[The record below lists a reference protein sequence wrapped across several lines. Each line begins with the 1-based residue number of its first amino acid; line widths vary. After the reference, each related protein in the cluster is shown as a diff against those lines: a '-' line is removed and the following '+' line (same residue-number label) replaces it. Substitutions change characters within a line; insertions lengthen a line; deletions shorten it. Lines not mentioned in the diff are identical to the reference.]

1 MDEKKFIKKYLI
13 ETTISANFPDT
24 GGIAG
29 DDDMPPGNI
38 NFGPRY
44 TRVDYNNRLT
54 GYNTIWDVDDKS
66 DFEWDYFKYSAGQE
80 DPDNYHPT
88 LKGLDNLLGDRFR
101 KHIRKTPVP
110 DAEVMRANIKNKRP
124 EMNPKDAIGN
134 DPNVKVIIDPED
146 PDKEITNKL
155 NKFLRK

>member
-1 MDEKKFIKKYLI
+1 MEENKLYRKYLV
-13 ETTISANFPDT
+13 ETTISANYPDT

-44 TRVDYNNRLT
+44 TRVPYNNRLN
-54 GYNTIWDVDDKS
+54 GYNSVWDIDNKS
-66 DFEWDYFKYSAGQE
+66 DFEWNFFKHSAGQE

-110 DAEVMRANIKNKRP
+110 DAGVKRANIKNLRP
-124 EMNPKDAIGN
+124 EMEPKDAIGN
-134 DPNVKVIIDPED
+134 DPVKQIIDPEKD
-146 PDKEITNKL
+146 NVVNKI
-155 NKFLRK
+155 NRFLK

>member
-1 MDEKKFIKKYLI
+1 MEENKFIKKYLL
-13 ETTISANFPDT
+13 ETTISANYPDS

-66 DFEWDYFKYSAGQE
+66 DFEWNYFKHSAGQE

-88 LKGLDNLLGDRFR
+88 LKSLDILLGDRFR
-101 KHIRKTPVP
+101 KHIRKTSVP
-110 DAEVMRANIKNKRP
+110 DAEVKKANIKNLRP

-134 DPNVKVIIDPED
+134 DPNIETPED
-146 PDKEITNKL
+146 IVNKIEKL
-155 NKFLRK
+155 SK